1 MPTSMCRF
9 ACAAGTARPA
19 ATRTIAAATPI
30 RLRNDRLPSETRKH
44 ASQPLFQLN
53 LGLPA
58 EQLARAGDVRLP
70 DLRVVHRQ
78 SLVHELAL
86 RAGDPEDDLGELV
99 ECELG
104 GVADVHGQ
112 MLTGLRERNEPTDE
126 VVDVAEAPGLGAVS
140 EHSQRLAL
148 KGLPHKRRNRA
159 PVARAHAGPIGV
171 ENPGD
176 RGVHALLAVV

>member
-1 MPTSMCRF
+1 MPTSMCCF

-44 ASQPLFQLN
+44 ASQALFQLD

-58 EQLARAGDVRLP
+58 EQLARPGDVRLP
-70 DLRVVHRQ
+70 DLRVVHGEC
-78 SLVHELAL
+78 LVHELAL

-99 ECELG
+99 ERELRG
-104 GVADVHGQ
+104 IADVHGQ
-112 MLTGLRERNEPTDE
+112 VLTGLRQRNEPTDE
-126 VVDVAEAPGLGAVS
+126 VVDVAEAPRLGAVS

-148 KGLPHKRRNRA
+148 
-159 PVARAHAGPIGV
+159 
-171 ENPGD
+171 
-176 RGVHALLAVV
+176 